1 MFNQSKL
8 KQLCQCII
16 EDYTYHVR
24 DEVHLGRIEYKET
37 GIDDNLVSYRE
48 LFLELLSL
56 ALGLEDREPE
66 INSVVK
72 KETVSLIR
80 RDLNYRKYRRIIKGN
95 RALIYRTCAVIF
107 DSVIEGIGGELVEN
121 K

>member
-1 MFNQSKL
+1 MLNQSKL

-24 DEVHLGRIEYKET
+24 DKVHLGRIEYRET
-37 GIDDNLVSYRE
+37 GIDADLGIYRE

-66 INSVVK
+66 INSIVK

-80 RDLNYRKYRRIIKGN
+80 RDLNYRKYRRLIKGN
-95 RALIYRTCAVIF
+95 RALIYRTCSVIF
-107 DSVIEGIGGELVEN
+107 DSVIAGIGGELVEN